1 MNKNKNNKLAVFL
14 EIGLKT
20 EIVLV
25 VLYGIIWF
33 FASLSISNIVLDIFN
48 IFWVVLSIISAKV
61 IKDKS
66 DKRVYAI
73 AKTFLIILPLIIVA
87 SIIRYGLRNYQF

>member
-14 EIGLKT
+14 EIGLKA

-33 FASLSISNIVLDIFN
+33 FASLSISNIVLDIFT